1 MLHQPTNRR
10 RRRNTKACI
19 RSTTREQDLDI
30 NKFRYE
36 TLATVSQLFETNF
49 FFITFDLKSGYRH
62 VPIAPAHKGY
72 LGFSRKLNGR
82 AHWFQFTVLPFG
94 LASAC
99 YAFTKILR
107 PLVKKWRGEVK
118 KCVIYLDDGI
128 FGDHG
133 YKTVEHIANAVQ
145 ADLLQAGLTIN
156 GRKSQF
162 VPAQE
167 GILLGFTI
175 NTRQMLFSVLAQK
188 LEKLKHSLNAVHT
201 RRFATTKEIS
211 RIAGQIKIKIRK

>member
-10 RRRNTKACI
+10 RRRKTKACI
-19 RSTTREQDLDI
+19 RSTTRDKYLDI

-36 TLATVSQLFETNF
+36 TLATVSQLFETNL
-49 FFITFDLKSGYRH
+49 FFITFDLKSGCHH

-72 LGFSRKLNGR
+72 LGFSWKLNGK
-82 AHWFQFTVLPFG
+82 AHWLQFTVLPFG

-107 PLVKKWRGEVK
+107 PLVKKWRGEDK
-118 KCVIYLDDGI
+118 KSVIYLDDGI

-133 YKTVEHIANAVQ
+133 YNTVEHIATAVQ
-145 ADLLQAGLTIN
+145 ADLLQAGLAIN
-156 GRKSQF
+156 GGKLQF

-167 GILLGFTI
+167 GI
-175 NTRQMLFSVLAQK
+175 FS
-188 LEKLKHSLNAVHT
+188 
-201 RRFATTKEIS
+201 
-211 RIAGQIKIKIRK
+211 